1 MDLPG
6 PLHQHSSAGE
16 SLPGST
22 AGTAEVA
29 FFPTMELSLAARK
42 AGSSS
47 QREIG
52 HEGEQGKPS
61 HTLPVLGQ
69 DILQVRWMQPMGM
82 PMPIHYLAGS

>member
-16 SLPGST
+16 SLPGSA

-29 FFPTMELSLAARK
+29 FFPTMKLSLAARK

-47 QREIG
+47 
-52 HEGEQGKPS
+52 
-61 HTLPVLGQ
+61 
-69 DILQVRWMQPMGM
+69 
-82 PMPIHYLAGS
+82 